1 MLNARSSGER
11 GDPQAQGPEA
21 SRSECDG
28 AKEGLDS
35 MADGYD
41 SGARHSRQQHDQQQ
55 CGAHSSGV
63 STSTEDSCRTPNQ
76 RPVGGNQDLTMHQS
90 ESYEQHTAQ
99 WRGEGRPH
107 HDSGP
112 WSTSTVDPRRAR
124 DQPTRPSN
132 AQWYGTG
139 PYSGMGHAY
148 APPPPGYAAPAMYIS
163 EQRALGQAC
172 AASVSA
178 LMAQHNDE
186 NEKRWRHR
194 QDMEKAIHMAA
205 DRIITG
211 VTGPMDEHGSRVLKF
226 VLADMD
232 GLVYCWKQAGSPND
246 RLGPIVDFPGGK
258 VKLGETFLEAAH
270 RELSEEL
277 NPYGPDLWSEVEATV
292 DAHPNGHSSVWVQ
305 TPGQCLQCVDT
316 PCKHRDCLIVIWGIR
331 TSRGAS
337 LKHPFAVIEPFTP
350 MQPLKHIQA
359 EWCRPLL
366 VWESFRG
373 PRAQYGAA
381 AQRAYMPNHVS
392 IRCALLTAT
401 GLKGVREFTRLCEAA
416 EGLLSDGVTQVVCLL
431 DHGLLPKQEHETFF
445 AGKHYELTLIAQK
458 HGFTILVGHAD
469 QITGRADMLM
479 VKNGEVKMK
488 ASTHSTRITLEW
500 RGLEYDVA
508 EWTVCKNWTR
518 GQWIMTHRLELM
530 NMDLQRATS
539 MDDFLW
545 SETWT
550 IEEVWLDPTRV
561 NESERDKW
569 NAIIGRWEAE
579 GGGER
584 RGEVATARR
593 ERESRLRSAA
603 ATTRQITLAL
613 LGHE

>member
-1 MLNARSSGER
+1 ML
-11 GDPQAQGPEA
+11 
-21 SRSECDG
+21 
-28 AKEGLDS
+28 
-35 MADGYD
+35 
-41 SGARHSRQQHDQQQ
+41 QHDQQQ
-55 CGAHSSGV
+55 CDAHPSGV
-63 STSTEDSCRTPNQ
+63 STSTVDPCRAPDQ
-76 RPVGGNQDLTMHQS
+76 RPAVGSQD
-90 ESYEQHTAQ
+90 HTAQ
-99 WRGEGRPH
+99 QREDPEDDESHAQRST
-107 HDSGP
+107 DS
-112 WSTSTVDPRRAR
+112 A
-124 DQPTRPSN
+124 
-132 AQWYGTG
+132 AQWLQETG
-139 PYSGMGHAY
+139 PYSGMGQAY
-148 APPPPGYAAPAMYIS
+148 APPPPGYAAPAMYLS
-163 EQRALGQAC
+163 EQQALGQAC

-194 QDMEKAIHMAA
+194 QNMEKAIQMAA

-226 VLADMD
+226 VFTDMD

-246 RLGPIVDFPGGK
+246 RLGPIVDFPGGE
-258 VKLGETFLEAAH
+258 VKPGETFLEAAH

-337 LKHPFAVIEPFTP
+337 LKHPFAAIEPFTP

-392 IRCALLTAT
+392 IGCALLTAT

-508 EWTVCKNWTR
+508 EWIVCKNWTR

-550 IEEVWLDPTRV
+550 IEEVWLDPIRV
-561 NESERDKW
+561 NESERGKW
-569 NAIIGRWEAE
+569 NAIIGRWEKE

-584 RGEVATARR
+584 RGERR
-593 ERESRLRSAA
+593 QRRVKC
-603 ATTRQITLAL
+603 
-613 LGHE
+613 GDW